1 MMVKIQVER
10 VSGGEGREG
19 RRGKKRWQSKNAR
32 SVKDFRNGFLLSKL
46 VEGEGLGVKGVS
58 GGQGEGV
65 KMAELKY

>member
-46 VEGEGLGVKGVS
+46 VEGEGGRV
-58 GGQGEGV
+58 GG
-65 KMAELKY
+65 